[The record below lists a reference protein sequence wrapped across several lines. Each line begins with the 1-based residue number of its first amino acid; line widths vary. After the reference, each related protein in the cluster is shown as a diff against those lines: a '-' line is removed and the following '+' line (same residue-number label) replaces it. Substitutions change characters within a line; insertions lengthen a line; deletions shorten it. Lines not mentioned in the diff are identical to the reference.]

1 VIGLRAPRVG
11 AKIQWALPI
20 VTSASTPSVEAD
32 PRIGSVLAGRFTLKE
47 RLGSGAMGLVY
58 RAKQA
63 PMDRDVAV
71 KILRADRAID
81 DEARARFLREARAL
95 SLLSSPHTVTVLDFG
110 QSDSGEFFIAME
122 LLEGESLE
130 ARLRREGRFEV
141 DAALTTARQALRSL
155 AEAHAKGI
163 VHRDLK
169 PANLFFAKS
178 GSQAAPGDEIVKVLD
193 FGVAKRLMH
202 PTAGELDLTQTQAG
216 LVVGTPCYMSPEQ
229 AQGKPLD
236 ARSDLYA
243 MGVILFELLTGRPP
257 FTDEA
262 NLVVMARHVKTMP
275 PAMSEVA
282 PTAHIPGEIEEAVF
296 RALAKDPNKRP
307 ASADAM
313 IALLTSAEERSRSVV
328 SGVRPI
334 VVSRWRS
341 ALATASR
348 LTTVKSP
355 RRPPSRH
362 DPTVRVR
369 AVRLDRGRGRYA
381 IASAAVLAILGA
393 VGVGVVCFRATARN
407 HATTGLKESTPAV
420 HKTATTARPVAE

>member
-1 VIGLRAPRVG
+1 
-11 AKIQWALPI
+11 
-20 VTSASTPSVEAD
+20 
-32 PRIGSVLAGRFTLKE
+32 
-47 RLGSGAMGLVY
+47 
-58 RAKQA
+58 
-63 PMDRDVAV
+63 MDRHVAV

-141 DAALTTARQALRSL
+141 EAALGTARQALRSL

-193 FGVAKRLMH
+193 FGVAKLLE
-202 PTAGELDLTQTQAG
+202 PTGGDVNLAQTQAG
-216 LVVGTPCYMSPEQ
+216 VVVGTPCYMSPEQ
-229 AQGKPLD
+229 AQGKALD
-236 ARSDLYA
+236 PRSDLYA

-257 FTDEA
+257 FTDET
-262 NLVVMARHVKTMP
+262 NVLVMARHVKTAP
-275 PAMSEVA
+275 PAMSVVA
-282 PTAHIPGEIEEAVF
+282 PTAHIPAEIEEAVF
-296 RALAKDPNKRP
+296 CALSKDPKKRP

-313 IALLTSAEERSRSVV
+313 IAQLTSAEERSRSVV

-334 VVSRWRS
+334 LVSRWRS

-355 RRPPSRH
+355 RRGPSRH

-369 AVRLDRGRGRYA
+369 ALRRGRGRGRFA
-381 IASAAVLAILGA
+381 ILSAAALAILGA
-393 VGVGVVCFRATARN
+393 VAVGFVSIRATARN
-407 HATTGLKESTPAV
+407 HATTDGLKESTPAV
-420 HKTATTARPVAE
+420 HKTAASAHRTVE

>member
-1 VIGLRAPRVG
+1 
-11 AKIQWALPI
+11 
-20 VTSASTPSVEAD
+20 
-32 PRIGSVLAGRFTLKE
+32 VLSGRFTLIE

-58 RAKQA
+58 RARQA

-81 DEARARFLREARAL
+81 DEARARFLREAQAL

-141 DAALTTARQALRSL
+141 EAALGTARQALRSL

-178 GSQAAPGDEIVKVLD
+178 GTQAAPGDEIVKVLD
-193 FGVAKRLMH
+193 FGVAKLLE
-202 PTAGELDLTQTQAG
+202 PPGGDVDLAQTQAG
-216 LVVGTPCYMSPEQ
+216 VVVGTPCYMSPEQ
-229 AQGKPLD
+229 AQGKALD
-236 ARSDLYA
+236 PRSDLYA
-243 MGVILFELLTGRPP
+243 MGIILFELLTGRPP
-257 FTDEA
+257 FTDET
-262 NLVVMARHVKTMP
+262 NVLVMARHVKTAP

-282 PTAHIPGEIEEAVF
+282 PTAHIPAEIEEAVF
-296 RALAKDPNKRP
+296 CALAKDPRRRP

-313 IALLTSAEERSRSVV
+313 IAQLTSAEERSRSVV

-334 VVSRWRS
+334 LVSRWRT
-341 ALATASR
+341 ALAATASR
-348 LTTVKSP
+348 LTRVKSP
-355 RRPPSRH
+355 RRSPSRH

-369 AVRLDRGRGRYA
+369 AIARPRGRGRYA
-381 IASAAVLAILGA
+381 LASAAAIAILGA
-393 VGVGVVCFRATARN
+393 VGVGVVSLRATARN
-407 HATTGLKESTPAV
+407 HATTDGLKESAPAV
-420 HKTATTARPVAE
+420 HKTVTSARHVVE